1 MLAFHQHI
9 HRFTETVQ
17 WHGETV
23 ATITDL
29 FYSVDAPI
37 HAVVEQN
44 SVVTPSTQSALS
56 ASGTN
61 TSFLT
66 ARESNRLEADK
77 DSLSMSDD
85 ELDDELHLRVAA
97 LRSVINKK
105 KSRRQCGFE
114 HSTGIQQQSKT
125 TCELCGDPHDKDQCI
140 KRGPA
145 FWSECWSKTV
155 NQFNLV
161 HGDKPRKTATKSEST
176 SGEKKVPLQYPLTAQ
191 FEKSSTTPQVHHLKT
206 DFADITGTLEDDVI
220 GMGKEIKNII
230 DDLENQVEEG
240 VDATQLRY
248 HCLQLHHQHATDT
261 SAPGAL
267 HEHATLDNGDESAS
281 HAAHPLGQD
290 SDSDVDINDFIYDP
304 QSNW

>member
-37 HAVVEQN
+37 HAVIEQN

-105 KSRRQCGFE
+105 KSRLVFNSNQKPPVN
-114 HSTGIQQQSKT
+114 SVATLTTKT
-125 TCELCGDPHDKDQCI
+125 NALNVAQHFGLSVG
-140 KRGPA
+140 RR
-145 FWSECWSKTV
+145 
-155 NQFNLV
+155 L
-161 HGDKPRKTATKSEST
+161 ST
-176 SGEKKVPLQYPLTAQ
+176 SSILFMVTNQGRLLRSQSQLLVKRKFPY
-191 FEKSSTTPQVHHLKT
+191 
-206 DFADITGTLEDDVI
+206 
-220 GMGKEIKNII
+220 NI
-230 DDLENQVEEG
+230 
-240 VDATQLRY
+240 
-248 HCLQLHHQHATDT
+248 H
-261 SAPGAL
+261 
-267 HEHATLDNGDESAS
+267 
-281 HAAHPLGQD
+281 
-290 SDSDVDINDFIYDP
+290 
-304 QSNW
+304 